1 MAERG
6 KTVKALRRTAAAV
19 VLALGA
25 GALASVPAGAQSNPT
40 VKVGDNF
47 YKPKKLTVTAG
58 DKVTWKWVG
67 SALHDVVVK
76 KGPQKFKSKKQAEGK
91 YSKVLLEPGTYR
103 IVCTLHPGMEMKL
116 TVEPAPPPTT
126 VLTSAPPAT

>member
-1 MAERG
+1 VAKTG
-6 KTVKALRRTAAAV
+6 WTVKAFRRTAAAV

-25 GALASVPAGAQSNPT
+25 GALATMPAGAQSDPT
-40 VKVGDNF
+40 AKVGDNYF
-47 YKPKKLTVTAG
+47 KPKKLTVTAG

-76 KGPQKFKSKKQAEGK
+76 KGPQKFKSKKQADGK
-91 YSKVLLEPGTYR
+91 YSKVLLQPGTYR

-116 TVEPAPPPTT
+116 TVEPAPSPTT
-126 VLTSAPPAT
+126 VPTTAPPAT